1 MPPMQRTASCASHER
16 RGRATIHSPPN
27 ILSARHTSR
36 QTQRNGTGRNLGG
49 VEANNTSH
57 QIDHHRPRW
66 TGLAP
71 RSESRS
77 KNLFRLYAAKA
88 LFIWNSYAAPFILTP
103 NCIMGADHHGC
114 GHGHEA
120 LSSGEYRKSVFSADL
135 HRTAS
140 GSRCSNPACDLARI
154 PDCLRQHRIEL
165 SLRVMDAERGLAREG
180 RVGCGRSPRDGD
192 DFGLSGRRPVVPL
205 QAQAIQLCADR
216 ATGAIESGCDLPG
229 RLTFVSFQIVGSQH
243 EEQCGQ

>member
-1 MPPMQRTASCASHER
+1 MQQTASCASHER

-77 KNLFRLYAAKA
+77 KHLFRLYAAKA

-103 NCIMGADHHGC
+103 NCIMGADMDMKHYPR
-114 GHGHEA
+114 ENT
-120 LSSGEYRKSVFSADL
+120 E
-135 HRTAS
+135 
-140 GSRCSNPACDLARI
+140 NPYSPLTCIVLLLA
-154 PDCLRQHRIEL
+154 
-165 SLRVMDAERGLAREG
+165 
-180 RVGCGRSPRDGD
+180 
-192 DFGLSGRRPVVPL
+192 VV
-205 QAQAIQLCADR
+205 AAIQL
-216 ATGAIESGCDLPG
+216 AT
-229 RLTFVSFQIVGSQH
+229 
-243 EEQCGQ
+243 